1 MLITPELFKADYLLA
16 ELTKLIAAQT
26 TGEASGFSTD
36 QLNEAY
42 LGIAKGY
49 VSADTDALLCKL
61 IGPDWSEGYEPSVTD
76 EDIEDDATNIAIA
89 ETIEAID
96 LEDPQDAIST
106 LASALML
113 ACRELGWL
121 ETSQAA
127 HDQWFYS
134 ASLPD

>member
-1 MLITPELFKADYLLA
+1 MLTTSKDDFLLA

-49 VSADTDALLCKL
+49 VTEDTDALLCKL
-61 IGPDWSEGYEPSVTD
+61 IGPDWSEGWAPSVTED
-76 EDIEDDATNIAIA
+76 ELDSDAINIALA
-89 ETIEAID
+89 ETIEQID
-96 LEDPQDAIST
+96 LSNPQESIAT
-106 LASALML
+106 LATGLML

-121 ETSQAA
+121 ESSRAA
-127 HDQWFYS
+127 HDQWFHS
-134 ASLPD
+134 AHHP

>member
-1 MLITPELFKADYLLA
+1 MLTTSKDDFLLA

-49 VSADTDALLCKL
+49 VSEDTDALLSKL
-61 IGPDWSEGYEPSVTD
+61 IGPDWSEGWEPSVTEGD
-76 EDIEDDATNIAIA
+76 LESDATNLVAA
-89 ETIEAID
+89 EAIEQID
-96 LEDPQDAIST
+96 LANPQEAIST
-106 LASALML
+106 LASVLML

-121 ETSQAA
+121 EASQAA
-127 HDQWFYS
+127 HDQWFHS
-134 ASLPD
+134 AHHP